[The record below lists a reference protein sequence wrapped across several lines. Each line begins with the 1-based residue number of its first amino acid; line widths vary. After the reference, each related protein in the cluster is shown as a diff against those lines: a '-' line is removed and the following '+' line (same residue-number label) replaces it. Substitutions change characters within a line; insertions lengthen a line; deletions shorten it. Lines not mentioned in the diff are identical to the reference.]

1 MAVVALQKWAPEMV
15 AMGVEERIKSVLLG
29 DLMMLLMLTANNKH
43 DLEQA
48 IEVELEVEAQSAYGE
63 WS

>member
-1 MAVVALQKWAPEMV
+1 MV
-15 AMGVEERIKSVLLG
+15 TMGVEERIKSVLLG

-43 DLEQA
+43 ELEQA
-48 IEVELEVEAQSAYGE
+48 IEAELEVEAQAAYGE